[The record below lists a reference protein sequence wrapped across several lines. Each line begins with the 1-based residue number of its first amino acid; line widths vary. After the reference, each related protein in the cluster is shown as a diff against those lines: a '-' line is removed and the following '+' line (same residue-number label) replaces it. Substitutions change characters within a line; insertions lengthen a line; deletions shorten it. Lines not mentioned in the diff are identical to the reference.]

1 MAKWYGKVG
10 YIINEEVEPGV
21 WVEKPIELPYYGD
34 TLSDMAKWSP
44 SGQVNDNL
52 TVANKVSIVAD
63 PFAIQHFSSI
73 KYVEFMGAM
82 WSVSVIEP
90 QFPRL
95 ILTVGGAY
103 AKDQTSRVT
112 Q

>member
-10 YIINEEVEPGV
+10 YIINEEKEPGV
-21 WVEKPIELPYYGD
+21 WVEKPTELPYYGD
-34 TLSDMAKWSP
+34 TMSDMAKWSS

-52 TVANKVSIVAD
+52 TIASKVSIVAD
-63 PFAIQHFSSI
+63 PFAVQHFSSI
-73 KYVEFMGAM
+73 KYVEIMGTM
-82 WSVSVIEP
+82 WSVSLVEP

-95 ILTVGGAY
+95 ILTVGGLY

-112 Q
+112 R